1 MFPKDWDPAGCR
13 GIRGTSTPEITCV
26 LNRFGNYLNITDSQA
41 STEVIP
47 DKIELFIQDLRNP
60 TANVRTDPF

>member
-41 STEVIP
+41 STEIIP
-47 DKIELFIQDLRNP
+47 DKIELFI
-60 TANVRTDPF
+60 